1 MSSEAPIFTRGFV
14 LICLAT
20 FLSGSAQ
27 SLVLPAIP
35 LLLTQMGLAPEFVGL
50 FVGAFSLGALI
61 VRFPVGAGVDRLG
74 WRAFGM
80 GGAGLLGGGCL
91 LYALVPFVPAQVP
104 LTATVPLL
112 LPLAGI
118 AHSVGFSSYGTSA
131 SSFVAHTVPATRRGE
146 AVGYYG
152 IVSSVAW
159 GLGAGVSLLIVGTW
173 GFSVLLGT
181 AALMAVL
188 AAIVSFC
195 LHDTPRTGDSAFS
208 TASAFRIETKVL
220 VPALVSAALAAG
232 AGTALAFIPL
242 LGVERGI
249 ANPGI
254 YFTAVALTSIAF
266 RIIAGRLADIYGRFA
281 SIIPGM
287 LLATAGLLLVARA
300 SSTQTLVLAGIVY
313 GTGSAS
319 AAPALLALIID
330 LAGPARRGAAMA
342 IHWAMLDVGVSGGS
356 IITGQIAPLV
366 GYGGAFVAASSAPLV
381 GLGGFLAYAGL
392 RRMRAGGDS
401 NTRYHADM

>member
-27 SLVLPAIP
+27 SLALPAIP
-35 LLLTQMGLAPEFVGL
+35 LLLTQMALVAEFVGL

-91 LYALVPFVPAQVP
+91 LYALVPFVPVQVP
-104 LTATVPLL
+104 FTATVPFLI
-112 LPLAGI
+112 PLAGI
-118 AHSVGFSSYGTSA
+118 AHSVAFGSYGTSA
-131 SSFVAHTVPATRRGE
+131 SSFVAHTVAATRRGE

-173 GFSVLLGT
+173 GFSVPLGT
-181 AALMAVL
+181 AALMA
-188 AAIVSFC
+188 
-195 LHDTPRTGDSAFS
+195 
-208 TASAFRIETKVL
+208 
-220 VPALVSAALAAG
+220 ALAAG
-232 AGTALAFIPL
+232 ALTALAFIPL

-266 RIIAGRLADIYGRFA
+266 RIIAGRLADTYGRFA
-281 SIIPGM
+281 SIVPGM

-300 SSTQTLVLAGIVY
+300 SSTQTLVLAGIVC

-342 IHWAMLDVGVSGGS
+342 IHWAMLDLGVSAGS

-366 GYGGAFVAASSAPLV
+366 GYGGAFVAASCAPFV

-392 RRMRAGGDS
+392 RRMRARGDGI
-401 NTRYHADM
+401 T